1 MMGGSY
7 FRTCECKNKH
17 EEKRLFLY
25 YAEMPQ
31 QKQLSVE
38 EGILR
43 KLERLNPIFLNGIQ
57 GINLVYRKEHNVK
70 ITY

>member
-7 FRTCECKNKH
+7 FKTCECKNKH
-17 EEKRLFLY
+17 EEKRLFLH

-38 EGILR
+38 ERGEKVR
-43 KLERLNPIFLNGIQ
+43 KIESNFLERNSRN
-57 GINLVYRKEHNVK
+57 
-70 ITY
+70 